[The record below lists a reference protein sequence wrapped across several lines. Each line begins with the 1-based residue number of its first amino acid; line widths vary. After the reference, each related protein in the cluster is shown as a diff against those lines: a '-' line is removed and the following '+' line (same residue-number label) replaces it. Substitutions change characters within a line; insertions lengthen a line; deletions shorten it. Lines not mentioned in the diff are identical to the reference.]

1 MRFFV
6 SLCCAAVLAGCG
18 TADAPPA
25 QDTTAVAAAPAP
37 APISLADIAGKWVM
51 RTMAEN
57 SDSVLVTSEMT
68 ATADTSGWVTLVPGR
83 PPLPTRVVEVAGD
96 SITTEFGPFE
106 SVLRPGTQVTTRTVV
121 RLRDGKLV
129 GSLVA
134 RYVTT
139 GADSVTRLRVEA
151 TRAP

>member
-6 SLCCAAVLAGCG
+6 SLCCAAVVAGCSKP
-18 TADAPPA
+18 DAPPA
-25 QDTTAVAAAPAP
+25 QDTTAVAAPAP
-37 APISLADIAGKWVM
+37 TPISLAEVAGKWTV

-68 ATADTSGWVTLVPGR
+68 ATADTSGWVTIVPGR
-83 PPLPTRVVEVAGD
+83 PPLPTRVIEVAGD

-106 SVLRPGTQVTTRTVV
+106 SVLRPGVQVTTRTVM

-139 GADSVTRLRVEA
+139 GADSVTRLRLEA

>member
-6 SLCCAAVLAGCG
+6 SLCCAAVVAGCSKP
-18 TADAPPA
+18 DAPPA
-25 QDTTAVAAAPAP
+25 QDTTAVAAPAP
-37 APISLADIAGKWVM
+37 TPISLADVAGKWVI

-68 ATADTSGWVTLVPGR
+68 ATADTSGWVTIVPGR
-83 PPLPTRVVEVAGD
+83 PPLPTRVIEVAGD

-106 SVLRPGTQVTTRTVV
+106 SVLRAGVQVTTRTVM

-139 GADSVTRLRVEA
+139 GADSVTRLRLEA

>member
-6 SLCCAAVLAGCG
+6 TLCCAAVVAGCNKP
-18 TADAPPA
+18 DAPPA
-25 QDTTAVAAAPAP
+25 QDTTAVAAP
-37 APISLADIAGKWVM
+37 APISLADVAGKWVI

-68 ATADTSGWVTLVPGR
+68 ATADTSGWMTMIPGR
-83 PPLPTRVVEVAGD
+83 PAMSTRVVEVAGD

-106 SVLRPGTQVTTRTVV
+106 SVLRAGVQVTTRSVM

-129 GSLVA
+129 GYLTA
-134 RYVTT
+134 HYATT
-139 GADSVTRLRVEA
+139 GADSVARLRLEA